1 MAASLSLKIRII
13 SVGVKECVL
22 YRNVVVVQDVGETV
36 ESSSYGICSLVWMF
50 ILASPSLTLPS
61 NFFCGR
67 VDHATYLVDV
77 LRKEPKM
84 LVGLQVMR
92 LTMGDIIT
100 EIAGKKKSYVLLWA
114 SQPKDYG
121 RGLIVIDGCTRNT
134 SASASASTTGR

>member
-1 MAASLSLKIRII
+1 
-13 SVGVKECVL
+13 
-22 YRNVVVVQDVGETV
+22 
-36 ESSSYGICSLVWMF
+36 MF
-50 ILASPSLTLPS
+50 ILASPSLTLLS

-84 LVGLQVMR
+84 LVCLEVMR

-100 EIAGKKKSYVLLWA
+100 EIAGKKKSYVLPWA

-134 SASASASTTGR
+134 SASASASTTRR